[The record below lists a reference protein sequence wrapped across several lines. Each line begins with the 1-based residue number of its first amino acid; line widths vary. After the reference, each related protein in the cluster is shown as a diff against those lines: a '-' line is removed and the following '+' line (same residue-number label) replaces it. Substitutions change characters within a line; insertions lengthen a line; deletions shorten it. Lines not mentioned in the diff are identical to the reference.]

1 VGWRVA
7 DSEPAD
13 KWHLPAFAIVE
24 VAFTMEVSSFVVAAF
39 VLPSE
44 VSSLAISAFVATAE
58 VITIASASEVAIFA
72 IVEVV
77 ARVKPRAARKTV
89 EPRAGADKNTAGEVS
104 RPVVAVRRARVRI
117 ISIVA
122 ILARRGSSNVGRAG
136 TKADHDS
143 LCVRARRCNQANAK

>member
-1 VGWRVA
+1 M
-7 DSEPAD
+7 D
-13 KWHLPAFAIVE
+13 AFVTAAIVP
-24 VAFTMEVSSFVVAAF
+24 ATEVSSFAIAAF
-39 VLPSE
+39 
-44 VSSLAISAFVATAE
+44 ITTAE
-58 VITIASASEVAIFA
+58 AIPIASASEVAIFA

-89 EPRAGADKNTAGEVS
+89 EPRAGADKNTAGEVT

-136 TKADHDS
+136 TKADHNS
-143 LCVRARRCNQANAK
+143 LCVRVRRCNQANAK